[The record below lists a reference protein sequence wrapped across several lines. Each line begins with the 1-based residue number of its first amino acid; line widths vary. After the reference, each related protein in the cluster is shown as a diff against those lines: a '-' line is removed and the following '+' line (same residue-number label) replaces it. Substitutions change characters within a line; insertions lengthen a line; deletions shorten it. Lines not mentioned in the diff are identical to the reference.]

1 MDKLKRIENQ
11 KNYYKSNFTSEEQ
24 QMHLNFT
31 IDAIKQLLNQ
41 YETRFIAGNDRD
53 LTNLAMIEDFQY
65 FLENINLKK

>member
-1 MDKLKRIENQ
+1 MDKLKRIEKQ
-11 KNYYKSNFTSEEQ
+11 KNYYKNNFTLEEQ

-31 IDAIKQLLNQ
+31 IDAIKQLLDQ

>member
-11 KNYYKSNFTSEEQ
+11 KNYYKSNFTPEEQ